1 MPLELLN
8 IYNARNIKELSFK
21 PSNKFNIIYGVNG
34 SGKTTILESIYF
46 LLRARIFRNNKYKSF
61 INFNNDCCTIF
72 SKFCSSNTD
81 SLNSSSSFNL
91 GISRLKDNSQPLI
104 HLNKTKVSSL
114 SQISNLA
121 ILGLIT
127 SESFNLLDSGPSIR
141 RKFLDWGVFH
151 VEHQFIHYWK
161 SYRKILNNRNNLLK
175 NYKNNYHFLDG
186 VPKNLLN
193 DLNCWTQQLIDLN
206 DKLNLLRSKQ
216 LNNINNDFRLLLY
229 KFSDNLYNNIT
240 IEYYQGWTSNISF
253 EEYLKTKLKNDI
265 SSGYTRYGTHRSD
278 ILIKYQK
285 RSANDIL
292 SRGQKKIIIICLILA
307 QFNFLKNINKL
318 HSHNILLLDDMDS
331 ELDQKN
337 LNILLT
343 ILYDLDCQIIMTTT
357 DKDKY
362 INIKENYELFHVE
375 QGGIKDINI

>member
-21 PSNKFNIIYGVNG
+21 PSMNFNIIYGVNG

-61 INFNNDCCTIF
+61 INCNNDCCTIF
-72 SKFCSSNTD
+72 SKFSSSNTD
-81 SLNSSSSFNL
+81 NSNSSCSFNL
-91 GISRLKDNSQPLI
+91 GISRSKDNLQPLI
-104 HLNKTKVSSL
+104 HLNNSKVSSL
-114 SQISNLA
+114 SQISNLV

-127 SESFNLLDSGPSIR
+127 PESFNLLDSGPGIR

-175 NYKNNYHFLDG
+175 IYKNKYKSLDS

-193 DLNCWTQQLIDLN
+193 NLNCWTPQLIDLN
-206 DKLNLLRSKQ
+206 EKLNSLRSIQ
-216 LNNINNDFRLLLY
+216 LNNIIENFRLFLG
-229 KFSDNLYNNIT
+229 KFCDDLNNNIS

-253 EEYLKTKLKNDI
+253 EEYLNTKLENDI

-278 ILIKYQK
+278 ILIKYK
-285 RSANDIL
+285 RMSANDIL

-307 QFNFLKNINKL
+307 QFYFLKKRNKL
-318 HSHNILLLDDMDS
+318 NNHSLLLLDDMDS
-331 ELDQKN
+331 ELDQNN

-343 ILYDLDCQIIMTTT
+343 ILKDLDCQILMTTT
-357 DKDKY
+357 DKVRY
-362 INIKENYELFHVE
+362 INIKENCELFHVE

>member
-21 PSNKFNIIYGVNG
+21 PSKNFNIIYGANG

-61 INFNNDCCTIF
+61 INCNNDCCTIF
-72 SKFCSSNTD
+72 SKFSSSNTD
-81 SLNSSSSFNL
+81 NSNSSSSFNL
-91 GISRLKDNSQPLI
+91 GISRSKDKLQPLI
-104 HLNKTKVSSL
+104 HLNNTKVSSL

-127 SESFNLLDSGPSIR
+127 PESFNLLDSGPGIR

-175 NYKNNYHFLDG
+175 IYKNNYKSLDS

-193 DLNCWTQQLIDLN
+193 NLNCWTPQLIDLN
-206 DKLNLLRSKQ
+206 EKLNLLRSIQ
-216 LNNINNDFRLLLY
+216 LNNIIENFRLFLG
-229 KFSDNLYNNIT
+229 KFCDDLNNNIS

-253 EEYLKTKLKNDI
+253 EEYLNTKLENDI

-278 ILIKYQK
+278 ILIKYK
-285 RSANDIL
+285 RMSANDIL

-307 QFNFLKNINKL
+307 QFYFLKTRNKL
-318 HSHNILLLDDMDS
+318 NNHSLLLLDDMDS
-331 ELDQKN
+331 ELDQNN
-337 LNILLT
+337 LDILLT
-343 ILYDLDCQIIMTTT
+343 ILKDLDCQILMTTT
-357 DKDKY
+357 DKHKY
-362 INIKENYELFHVE
+362 INIKENCELFHVE